1 MHEFSLTADA
11 LLASFAKPRCCGREI
26 YRCSKGRLTDSA
38 RPLRLDACRTGSA
51 RRVLR
56 RQWYRCRRGVTTR
69 SWPVQG
75 DLVAWGLHRFA
86 SPFINPILTGRQT
99 GQGQSENGS
108 PIWWNDASAATTRG
122 SRVPSRISAHESRPA
137 QSAERD
143 PALSQNPADNRID
156 LACPIQSETAPNN
169 FRDHQSTHF
178 LLTPSTPKCSAES
191 CRCHRRT
198 SAI

>member
-11 LLASFAKPRCCGREI
+11 LLASFAKPRCCGAEI
-26 YRCSKGRLTDSA
+26 YRCSKGRLADSA
-38 RPLRLDACRTGSA
+38 RQLRLDACRTGSA
-51 RRVLR
+51 RRLLR
-56 RQWYRCRRGVTTR
+56 RQWYRGRRGVTTR
-69 SWPVQG
+69 SWPCAG
-75 DLVAWGLHRFA
+75 RFGCMGA
-86 SPFINPILTGRQT
+86 SPLRLSFYQPYPHRPPNRAGPKRKRIPLVERCIG
-99 GQGQSENGS
+99 
-108 PIWWNDASAATTRG
+108 PAATRG
-122 SRVPSRISAHESRPA
+122 SRVTSRISAHESRPA

-143 PALSQNPADNRID
+143 PVLSQNPADNRID

-169 FRDHQSTHF
+169 FGDHLSTHF

>member
-1 MHEFSLTADA
+1 MLCWRASPNRAAVGEKSIDVAKAVLLTV
-11 LLASFAKPRCCGREI
+11 LASCGWTHVAQVVLE
-26 YRCSKGRLTDSA
+26 T
-38 RPLRLDACRTGSA
+38 
-51 RRVLR
+51 LR

-86 SPFINPILTGRQT
+86 SRFINPILTGRQT

-178 LLTPSTPKCSAES
+178 LLTPSTPKCSAEG
-191 CRCHRRT
+191 CRRHRRT

>member
-156 LACPIQSETAPNN
+156 SPAPSNRRPPNN
-169 FRDHQSTHF
+169 FRDHQSTYF

>member
-11 LLASFAKPRCCGREI
+11 LLASFAKPRCCGGEI
-26 YRCSKGRLTDSA
+26 YRCSKGRLTDGA
-38 RPLRLDACRTGSA
+38 RQLRLDACRTGSA

-122 SRVPSRISAHESRPA
+122 SRVPSRTSAHESRPA

-156 LACPIQSETAPNN
+156 SPAPSNRRPPNN

-178 LLTPSTPKCSAES
+178 VLTPSTPKCSAES